1 MKMGLLP
8 NLARAT
14 CRTGRACRTSER
26 RRRRGRRA
34 GPCHSLAVVVD
45 HLGSPLQAPVP
56 HEVVGAGAGE
66 VAQVELDLP
75 HPVQRVQRLHVDT
88 GQLVADHAELGQV
101 GQAVESA
108 GQHCNSVVAQVK
120 LVEAAAGLNIVRTK
134 SLDRVVSCGYLRQV
148 GKLRTSATYLASP
161 GQLVPVD
168 RLCWLKRWRQ

>member
-1 MKMGLLP
+1 MGLLP
-8 NLARAT
+8 NLAGT
-14 CRTGRACRTSER
+14 TGRTGRACWTSER

-34 GPCHSLAVVVD
+34 GSCHSLAVVVD

-56 HEVVGAGAGE
+56 DEVVGAGAGE

-75 HPVQRVQRLHVDT
+75 HPVQRVQRLHVDA

-134 SLDRVVSCGYLRQV
+134 SLDRVVSRGDLRQV
-148 GKLRTSATYLASP
+148 GKLRTSAADFASSS
-161 GQLVPVD
+161 QLVPV
-168 RLCWLKRWRQ
+168 KRMFGT

>member
-1 MKMGLLP
+1 MEVKTSRWAEGDTEVVWGYSIKCCDAVSFYGVLVKMGLLP
-8 NLARAT
+8 NLAGAT
-14 CRTGRACRTSER
+14 LRTGRTCRTSER
-26 RRRRGRRA
+26 RRRRGRQA
-34 GPCHSLAVVVD
+34 GSCHSLAVVVD

-56 HEVVGAGAGE
+56 HKVVDAGAGE

-75 HPVQRVQRLHVDT
+75 HPVQRVQRLHVDA

-134 SLDRVVSCGYLRQV
+134 SLD
-148 GKLRTSATYLASP
+148 
-161 GQLVPVD
+161 
-168 RLCWLKRWRQ
+168 